1 MNGDIRRDSLRAFRR
16 QRDQVHA
23 CPWKFGG
30 RSQQSARLPL
40 ARNGIIKLGTHL
52 DQLHF
57 AAGLADEE
65 VYFMPFFGADVAN
78 LQSAPL

>member
-1 MNGDIRRDSLRAFRR
+1 
-16 QRDQVHA
+16 
-23 CPWKFGG
+23 
-30 RSQQSARLPL
+30 
-40 ARNGIIKLGTHL
+40 L

>member
-1 MNGDIRRDSLRAFRR
+1 MKGDFRRQPSRVFRR
-16 QRDQVHA
+16 QRDQMQA
-23 CPWKFGG
+23 RARKFGG
-30 RSQQSARLPL
+30 SSQQSASLPL
-40 ARNGIIKLGTHL
+40 ALSGIIKLGTHL